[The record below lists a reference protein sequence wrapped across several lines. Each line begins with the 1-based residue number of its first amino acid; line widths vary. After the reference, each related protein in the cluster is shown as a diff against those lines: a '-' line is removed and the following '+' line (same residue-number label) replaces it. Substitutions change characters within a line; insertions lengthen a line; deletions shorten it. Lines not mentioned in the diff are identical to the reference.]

1 MGLQNETPQDRRQTH
16 GIRHTIRN
24 LKPDHDISRYRGIRD
39 GLGVSSRRLSLD
51 AAGISESAARNR
63 VRACARDAR
72 QRTAAG
78 VAPIVPKEELAA
90 SEF

>member
-24 LKPDHDISRYRGIRD
+24 LKPDHDIGRSRGIRD
-39 GLGVSSRRLSLD
+39 GLGVSSRGISID
-51 AAGISESAARNR
+51 AAGFSQPAARNW
-63 VRACARDAR
+63 VRACARDTR

-78 VAPIVPKEELAA
+78 VAPI
-90 SEF
+90 